1 MTRILEEKPAMEA
14 GGSHQ
19 LPQKEV
25 RLVKNCADIMT
36 RDPAACA
43 PGDTVDKVAKLMQRI
58 NVGPVPIVDAKQDGK
73 LVGIVTDRDL
83 AVKIVAEGRDAR
95 KTKVEE
101 VMTRRV
107 FTCRGDDDIQKA
119 LDAMSQHQIRR
130 VPIVDANE
138 RLVGMIAQADVA
150 VSPME
155 PERVASVVK
164 EISRR

>member
-1 MTRILEEKPAMEA
+1 MTRTLEEQQQSVAPR
-14 GGSHQ
+14 
-19 LPQKEV
+19 KEV
-25 RLVKNCADIMT
+25 QLVKHCADIMT

-43 PGDTVDKVAKLMQRI
+43 PGDTVDKVARLMQRI
-58 NVGPVPIVDAKQDGK
+58 NVGPVPVVDAKQNRK

-83 AVKIVAEGRDAR
+83 ALKIVAEGRDAR

-107 FTCRGDDDIQKA
+107 VTCRGDDDVQKA

-130 VPIVDANE
+130 VPIVDHDE

-150 VSPME
+150 ISPME